1 MARNGEVNVQSQW
14 VKADSPPVLGLF
26 EAVWA
31 HHAHLTSPYFTLFSV
46 LEHQTWLLIL
56 PSDRWVD
63 ALSRASEEIPPAA
76 MSDGARQCLFI
87 NSRSIESGIGALAG
101 LTANQISYLVGV
113 ALVDRNPPER

>member
-1 MARNGEVNVQSQW
+1 LACSER
-14 VKADSPPVLGLF
+14 F
-26 EAVWA
+26 ERIT
-31 HHAHLTSPYFTLFSV
+31 LTSPYFTLFSV

-87 NSRSIESGIGALAG
+87 NSRPIESGLGALAG
-101 LTANQISYLVGV
+101 LTVNQISYLVGV
-113 ALVDRNPPER
+113 ALVDRNPLER